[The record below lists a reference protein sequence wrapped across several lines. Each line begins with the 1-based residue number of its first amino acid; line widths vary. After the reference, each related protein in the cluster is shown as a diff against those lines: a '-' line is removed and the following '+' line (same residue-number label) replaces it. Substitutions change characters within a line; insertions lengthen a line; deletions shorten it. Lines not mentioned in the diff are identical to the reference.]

1 MELNPAELSAKQ
13 IYALDTV
20 VLIYFL
26 ERHPNYYNDAKK
38 LFQRIEAGE
47 ISAVLS
53 TLVFAELLV
62 PAFRLNKTQLCQ
74 KIIRSLSN
82 FPNLKIVPVSS
93 DISIDAARLRANY
106 GIRTPDAI
114 HLATALASSAEGL
127 ITNDKALLKVA
138 IDGFQVWLF
147 GNPNEKGRAY

>member
-1 MELNPAELSAKQ
+1 VELNPAELHAKQ

-26 ERHPNYYNDAKK
+26 ERHPDYYDGAKN
-38 LFQRIEAGE
+38 LFRRIEAGE

-62 PAFRLNKTQLCQ
+62 PAFRLNKTQLIH

-82 FPNLKIVPVSS
+82 FPNLKMVPVSP
-93 DISIDAARLRANY
+93 DISIDAARLRAKI

-114 HLATALASSAEGL
+114 HLSTAFASNAKGL
-127 ITNDKALLKVA
+127 ITNDKALLKA
-138 IDGFQVWLF
+138 ANDDFRIWLF
-147 GNPNEKGRAY
+147 DNPNEKGKSP